1 MIRSCLDLA
10 SPIKGMNAF
19 TCSLS
24 ADTPAQFW
32 QEQHVIIVITSQ
44 LVTPLVDFL
53 VMQVWEG
60 AGDVSHARM

>member
-1 MIRSCLDLA
+1 MPLPAACLQTHL
-10 SPIKGMNAF
+10 
-19 TCSLS
+19 
-24 ADTPAQFW
+24 AQFW
-32 QEQHVIIVITSQ
+32 QEQQVIIVITSQ